1 MDRPFYDFQ
10 PGTDTHTYSFVSA
23 GPRPVEKRIIYAET
37 SLPDFYSLALA
48 DVEEDGSLNFYSV
61 RNNGDLETI
70 MATVA
75 QTLLAFFQS
84 HPTANIAFSGST
96 PARTRL
102 YQIILAREQQAIAG
116 SLVISGVR
124 NNSLELFQPN
134 RDYEGFVV
142 ALSNSESRHENASS

>member
-10 PGTDTHTYSFVSA
+10 PGADTRTYSFVSA
-23 GPRPVEKRIIYAET
+23 GPRPVEKRVIYAET
-37 SLPDFYSLALA
+37 TLPGFFNLALA

-61 RNNGDLETI
+61 RNNGDLELI

-75 QTLLAFFQS
+75 QTLLVFFQH
-84 HPTANIAFSGST
+84 HPTANVAFSGST

-102 YQIILAREQQAIAG
+102 YQIILARERQAVAA

-124 NNSLELFQPN
+124 NNTLELFQPN
-134 RDYEGFVV
+134 RDYEGFVI
-142 ALSNSESRHENASS
+142 ALPISATTP

>member
-1 MDRPFYDFQ
+1 MDRPFYDFR
-10 PGTDTHTYSFVSA
+10 PGADTRTYSFTSA
-23 GPRPVEKRIIYAET
+23 GPRPVEKRIIYAKT
-37 SLPDFYSLALA
+37 NLPNFFNLALA

-75 QTLLAFFQS
+75 QTLLIFFQ
-84 HPTANIAFSGST
+84 HYPTANVAFSGST

-102 YQIILAREQQAIAG
+102 YQIILARERQAVAG
-116 SLVISGVR
+116 SFIISGVR

-134 RDYEGFVV
+134 RDYEGFVI
-142 ALSNSESRHENASS
+142 ALPTSSSTS